1 MDNSFQHVMDRL
13 HGGDDAAAAAVFN
26 RFAHRLIGL
35 ARSRLDGLLRNK
47 VEPEDVLQSVFRSF
61 FLHHAETAYDL
72 GGWDSLWGLLTTLTV
87 RKCGRKHRFFRQ
99 ERRDLRREVS
109 GPAEQSDASW
119 AAWEAQDLEPL
130 PEQATILAETV
141 EQLLT
146 SHDERDRQI
155 IVLYLQGHETVE
167 VSSQV
172 G

>member
-1 MDNSFQHVMDRL
+1 M
-13 HGGDDAAAAAVFN
+13 
-26 RFAHRLIGL
+26 
-35 ARSRLDGLLRNK
+35 
-47 VEPEDVLQSVFRSF
+47 
-61 FLHHAETAYDL
+61 
-72 GGWDSLWGLLTTLTV
+72 
-87 RKCGRKHRFFRQ
+87 
-99 ERRDLRREVS
+99 S

-172 G
+172 GCTQRTVQRVLERLRGRLQRLSAEDESA